1 MIDLIPVHITDARG
15 IYLYSAQIDR
25 QGPQPQYASYA
36 ELPEPQVGFTR
47 AWRNGIW
54 NQIPDAQVDDLPWPI
69 QPVPQSVSR
78 AQGKAALIQ
87 AGLWSAVVA
96 YVDAMTDPTEKA
108 LAEVALNDT
117 TEWLRTS
124 PFLNQAAITLGLTE
138 TQLDDLFRTAATIQL

>member
-1 MIDLIPVHITDARG
+1 MRTAVIDGTQVVNVIE
-15 IYLYSAQIDR
+15 AQP
-25 QGPQPQYASYA
+25 GF
-36 ELPEPQVGFTR
+36 ELPGFLLVPTDTAGPGWSYVEGEFVPPEPE
-47 AWRNGIW
+47 
-54 NQIPDAQVDDLPWPI
+54 PD
-69 QPVPQSVSR
+69 PVPQSVSR

-124 PFLNQAAITLGLTE
+124 PFLNAAATALGLTE

>member
-1 MIDLIPVHITDARG
+1 MRTAVIDGTQVVNVIE
-15 IYLYSAQIDR
+15 AQP
-25 QGPQPQYASYA
+25 GF
-36 ELPEPQVGFTR
+36 ELPGFLLVPTDT
-47 AWRNGIW
+47 AGPGWSYVEGEFV
-54 NQIPDAQVDDLPWPI
+54 PPPAPP

-108 LAEVALNDT
+108 LAQVALNDT

-124 PFLNQAAITLGLTE
+124 PFLNAAATALGLTE
-138 TQLDDLFRTAATIQL
+138 TQLDDLFLTAATIQL

>member
-1 MIDLIPVHITDARG
+1 MPNITVHITDPRG
-15 IYLYSAQIDR
+15 VYLRSEEIDR
-25 QGPQPQYASYA
+25 KGPQPEYASYV
-36 ELPEPQVGFTR
+36 ELPEPQAGFTR
-47 AWRNGIW
+47 VWRNGIW
-54 NQIPDAQVDDLPWPI
+54 DQVADAQVDDLPWPI

-124 PFLNQAAITLGLTE
+124 PFLNAAATALGLTE
-138 TQLDDLFRTAATIQL
+138 TQLDDLFRMAATIQL